1 MAMPKNLLHDDLSQ
15 ADIRQILAAHP
26 RRPLLPVLDSAPW
39 REAAR
44 NPLLQ
49 PVAKSIRERAED
61 EIGQPMPPLTDELYA
76 IFNQT
81 GSRWEFETVY
91 FERRR
96 RLARAAMS
104 LLLSDK
110 NDPGRAALIQSFL
123 AKLTDTV
130 DEPSWA
136 FPAHVG
142 VSWAYPGHVDPV
154 SGKDPDIV
162 DLFCAET
169 ANLMGEVLGYFGDL
183 IPGDLRARILA
194 RLRKQIWENY
204 VGRGKF
210 PEYWW
215 AKSSNNWNAVC
226 HQGVLG
232 SALAALDDDELLA
245 EMLFRAKKF
254 LPIFLSGFGPD
265 GGSSEGPG
273 YWDYGFGW
281 FTVLNEQLET
291 RTEGELSVFA
301 GDTHVL
307 EIARFGPR
315 GSLSNGLLICFSDS
329 NPIGILRPST
339 LKYLGDR
346 LDDAL
351 CRNQASINYAL
362 QLTRPVALDSQ
373 RADLFSYGR
382 FFLRCPSE
390 LSKTPPT
397 SGDKNIYLAD
407 LAVMIG
413 EGRDRAGHHWELAA
427 KAGHNAEHHNHND
440 CGNYILNIDGNRFVT
455 EIGQPLYN
463 MAFFSDKR
471 YENLAARSLGHSL
484 PLINGCEQ
492 AEGRAREAKLI
503 EYANSAKEILF
514 RVDLTA
520 CYPAEAKCNR
530 LIRTLRFE
538 KAEGRFSV
546 RDEFELSEIR
556 SAETAIVTIH
566 PVISGKSSATLS
578 TGGLNLVFHLDPETT
593 LAGVEQH
600 SYLHHDAKITAPQIL
615 QRIVLKPA
623 TLASK
628 FSLGFVAQLG

>member
-1 MAMPKNLLHDDLSQ
+1 MPQNLLRDGFSQ
-15 ADIRQILAAHP
+15 ADIQKILAAHP
-26 RRPLLPVLDSAPW
+26 RRPLLPSLDSAPW
-39 REAAR
+39 QAAAG

-49 PVAKSIRERAED
+49 PLAKSIRERAEQ
-61 EIGQPMPPLTDELYA
+61 EIGQPMPVLTDELYA
-76 IFNQT
+76 IFHKN

-96 RLARAAMS
+96 QLGRAAMS
-104 LLLSDK
+104 LLLSGKD
-110 NDPGRAALIQSFL
+110 DPARPRLLSSFL

-154 SGKDPDIV
+154 SGKDPDII

-183 IPGDLRARILA
+183 IPADLRARILA

-204 VGRGKF
+204 VGRGPF

-215 AKSSNNWNAVC
+215 TKISNNWNAVC

-232 SALAALDDDELLA
+232 SALAACDDNELLA
-245 EMLFRAKKF
+245 EMLFRAQGA
-254 LPIFLSGFGPD
+254 LPNFLSGFGPD

-281 FTVLNEQLET
+281 FAVLNEQLET

-301 GDTHVL
+301 GDSHVL

-339 LKYLGDR
+339 LKYMGDR

-351 CRNQASINYAL
+351 CRNQALLNYSL
-362 QLTRPVALDSQ
+362 QLANSAHLDGQ
-373 RADLFSYGR
+373 RSDLFSYGR

-390 LSKTPPT
+390 LPKAPPT
-397 SGDKNIYLAD
+397 SGDKNIYLAN

-413 EGRDRAGHHWELAA
+413 EGRDREGHHWELAA
-427 KAGHNAEHHNHND
+427 KAGHNDEHHNHND

-455 EIGQPLYN
+455 EIGQPLYDK
-463 MAFFSDKR
+463 AFFSEKR
-471 YENLAARSLGHSL
+471 YENIAARSLGHSL

-492 AEGRAREAKLI
+492 AAGRIHEAKLI
-503 EYANSAKEILF
+503 EYANSAREILF
-514 RVDLTA
+514 RVELAA
-520 CYPAEAKCNR
+520 CYPPDAQCR
-530 LIRTLRFE
+530 SLVRTLRFE
-538 KAEGRFSV
+538 KAEGRLSV
-546 RDEFELSEIR
+546 RDEFDLSEI
-556 SAETAIVTIH
+556 SSSETAIVTIH
-566 PVISGKSSATLS
+566 SVKAGKNSAIISA
-578 TGGLNLVFHLDPETT
+578 GGLNLVFHLDPETI
-593 LAGVEQH
+593 LAGIEQH
-600 SYLHHDAKITAPQIL
+600 SYLHHDPKITAPQIL
-615 QRIVLKPA
+615 HRIVLKPA
-623 TLASK
+623 ALSPK
-628 FSLGFVAQLG
+628 FTLGFVAQLG